1 MIPFKNLE
9 SVEFL
14 LGSRPRSPLVARISS
29 LLEIHN
35 SEANEGC
42 SDCNSR
48 DELSSGHL
56 KPEKPEWHKSQYS

>member
-9 SVEFL
+9 SIEFF
-14 LGSRPRSPLVARISS
+14 LGPRPRSPLEARISS
-29 LLEIHN
+29 LLKIHN
-35 SEANEGC
+35 SETNEGC

-56 KPEKPEWHKSQYS
+56 KPEKPEWHKSQDS